1 MMTSWTE
8 KDVRRP
14 SIRIRYNLREYNLEK
29 EKYEGQSLHR
39 SNEQHKYLA
48 TEKTCK
54 KTGSC
59 GSQVSINQRHIN
71 TKQTNKENNKQK
83 PTQQGQLHNKSLLQS
98 QQVIFST
105 LFISDKASVA
115 LHPVLSTVFSN

>member
-54 KTGSC
+54 KNWQLWITSEHK
-59 GSQVSINQRHIN
+59 SKAHQH
-71 TKQTNKENNKQK
+71 KTNKQRKQ
-83 PTQQGQLHNKSLLQS
+83 
-98 QQVIFST
+98 
-105 LFISDKASVA
+105 
-115 LHPVLSTVFSN
+115 